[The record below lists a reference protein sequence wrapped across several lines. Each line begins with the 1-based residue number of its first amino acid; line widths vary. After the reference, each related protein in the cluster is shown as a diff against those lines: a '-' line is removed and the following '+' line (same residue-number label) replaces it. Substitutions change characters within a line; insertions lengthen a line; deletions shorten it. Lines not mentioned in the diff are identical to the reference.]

1 MLGALS
7 FANIQI
13 CLSSTCWAEVAKVKM
28 LPHYQK
34 VAITYTIQY
43 LPCHLLNKNHQWTI
57 RSQLYP
63 VGFFMDHPEE
73 SDLVHQ
79 HSVAVR
85 DFIGASLVAQMAKNL
100 PATQETWVQ
109 YLGQDNPWRREWL
122 PTLVFLPGEFHGKRS
137 MAGYSPQGCK
147 ESDTSE

>member
-1 MLGALS
+1 
-7 FANIQI
+7 
-13 CLSSTCWAEVAKVKM
+13 
-28 LPHYQK
+28 
-34 VAITYTIQY
+34 
-43 LPCHLLNKNHQWTI
+43 
-57 RSQLYP
+57 
-63 VGFFMDHPEE
+63 MDHPEE

-109 YLGQDNPWRREWL
+109 YLGQDDPWRREWL
-122 PTLVFLPGEFHGKRS
+122 PTLAFWPGEFHGKRS